1 MNEFLRNLRSQQ
13 KDKYPG
19 SYRSPSDGNTSYPH
33 PDRRS
38 GGDRRSGSS
47 SRNFNP
53 DLIIKK
59 LSEIYP
65 DIKHMLGSVT
75 EANEKIIEALD
86 RHIEIEEERNEIFE
100 SIGRSLEIIAE
111 KGIIPYD
118 SDHNESMK
126 VKKIPKEEKD
136 KILDLIVSMREN
148 NSTYEQIADYLE
160 SERIPTFSNK
170 GHWHAQT
177 IHRLYQQRKAELES

>member
-1 MNEFLRNLRSQQ
+1 MNEFLKNLRSQQ

-19 SYRSPSDGNTSYPH
+19 SYRSPSEGKPAYPH

-38 GGDRRSGSS
+38 GGDRRSHSS
-47 SRNFNP
+47 SRFNA
-53 DLIIKK
+53 DSILKK
-59 LSEIYP
+59 LSELVP
-65 DIKHMLGSVT
+65 DLKLVMSAVNET
-75 EANEKIIEALD
+75 NEKIMESLD
-86 RHIEIEEERNEIFE
+86 RRLEIEEERNAIFE
-100 SIGRSLEIIAE
+100 SIGRSLEIIAG
-111 KGIIPYD
+111 KGGSFSD
-118 SDHNESMK
+118 SEIHEHVK
-126 VKKIPKEEKD
+126 IKKISKDEKN

-177 IHRLYQQRKAELES
+177 IHRLYQQRKEELES

>member
-1 MNEFLRNLRSQQ
+1 MNEFLKNLRSQQ

-19 SYRSPSDGNTSYPH
+19 SYRSPSDGNTAYPH
-33 PDRRS
+33 PDRRA
-38 GGDRRSGSS
+38 GGDRRNSS
-47 SRNFNP
+47 SLRNFNP
-53 DLIIKK
+53 EIILKK
-59 LSEIYP
+59 ISEVIPDVKLMLS
-65 DIKHMLGSVT
+65 SVS

-86 RHIEIEEERNEIFE
+86 RQVEIEEERNEILE

-111 KGIIPYD
+111 REISIFE
-118 SDHNESMK
+118 SDNHEPAK
-126 VKKIPKEEKD
+126 IKKISKEEKD

-177 IHRLYQQRKAELES
+177 IHRLYQQRKAELDS

>member
-1 MNEFLRNLRSQQ
+1 MNDFLKNLRSQQ
-13 KDKYPG
+13 KDRYPG
-19 SYRSPSDGNTSYPH
+19 SYRAPSESKQPYPH

-38 GGDRRSGSS
+38 GGDRRSHYSS
-47 SRNFNP
+47 KFNA
-53 DLIIKK
+53 DIVMKK
-59 LSEIYP
+59 ISELVP
-65 DIKHMLGSVT
+65 DIKLVMSTVN
-75 EANEKIIEALD
+75 EANEKIMDVLD
-86 RHIEIEEERNEIFE
+86 RQIEIEEERNEIFE

-111 KGIIPYD
+111 KGIGFSD
-118 SDHNESMK
+118 SDAADSSK
-126 VKKIPKEEKD
+126 LKKISKDEKN

-160 SERIPTFSNK
+160 AERIPTFSNK